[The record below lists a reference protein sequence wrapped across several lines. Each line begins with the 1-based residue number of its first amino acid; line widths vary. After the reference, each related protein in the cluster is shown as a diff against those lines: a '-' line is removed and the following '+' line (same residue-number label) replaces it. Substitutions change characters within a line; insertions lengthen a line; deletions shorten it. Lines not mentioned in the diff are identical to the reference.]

1 MSYEYADGYKIKDQG
16 ALHFITFSIEG
27 WIDLFSRQLYRDL
40 FLENMQYCRLNKAL
54 KVGAYVIMSNH
65 IHLLLQSAAGKLS
78 DTIRDLKSYSSKKFI
93 AAIQA
98 EPESRRDWLM
108 YMFDFYAKRTNKNE
122 IFKIGTNDNHP
133 EAIYSQSFLLS
144 KLNYIHENPVRAG
157 LVMKAEDYV
166 YSSAS
171 NYVHD
176 KGISVIDFLF

>member
-16 ALHFITFSIEG
+16 ALHFVTFSIEG
-27 WIDLFSRQLYRDL
+27 WIDLFSRRLYRDL
-40 FLENMQYCRLNKAL
+40 FLENMQYCRLHKEL
-54 KVGAYVIMSNH
+54 RVGAYAIMSNH

-78 DTIRDLKSYSSKKFI
+78 DTTRDLKSYSTKKFI

-98 EPESRRDWLM
+98 ESESRRDWLM
-108 YMFDFYAKRTNKNE
+108 YMFEFYAKRTSKNE
-122 IFKIGTNDNHP
+122 IFKIWTNDNHP

-157 LVMKAEDYV
+157 LVMKPEEYI

-171 NYVHD
+171 NYVHNT
-176 KGISVIDFLF
+176 GIAVIDILF